1 MYSKMLCSS
10 GSTFSLKHML
20 SYTLKIELYSI
31 SQGNLSQ
38 FVITN
43 IVSLPQILL
52 FTQIPVLKCIV

>member
-1 MYSKMLCSS
+1 
-10 GSTFSLKHML
+10 ML